1 MREMSLMKSV
11 FTKAP
16 FTQCTCNFVGLSYTG
31 KVRSFGAEAKK
42 IERKREKKL
51 PFVDNSVISCF

>member
-1 MREMSLMKSV
+1 MREMSLTKSV

-42 IERKREKKL
+42 EGKKKRKETL
-51 PFVDNSVISCF
+51 FCG

>member
-16 FTQCTCNFVGLSYTG
+16 FTHCACNFVGLSYTG

-42 IERKREKKL
+42 KERKKKR
-51 PFVDNSVISCF
+51 NSLLWITR

>member
-1 MREMSLMKSV
+1 MREVSLMKSV

-16 FTQCTCNFVGLSYTG
+16 FTHCACNFVGLSYTG

-42 IERKREKKL
+42 ERKKKRN
-51 PFVDNSVISCF
+51 VDNSVISCF

>member
-1 MREMSLMKSV
+1 MREMSLTKSV

-31 KVRSFGAEAKK
+31 KFRSFGAEAKK
-42 IERKREKKL
+42 ERKKKRKETL
-51 PFVDNSVISCF
+51 FCG